1 MGHSV
6 APPRTEEAM
15 VDATVEMSPQ
25 GRRPLGAGSVDSPRD
40 RVERLVVI
48 AFRTRHGVEAD
59 LWIGQVIE
67 AASRGADVEAHP
79 VDVLGRQRG
88 DVGIPFEA
96 RARLAADAADES
108 IWGIVHS
115 HVASPAKPSVTDTG
129 VAGYPDALY
138 LIVSLAQSQAAPDGE
153 PGIRA
158 WWIVDREATEVELA
172 IEG

>member
-1 MGHSV
+1 MSIADRPTRV
-6 APPRTEEAM
+6 TLPREI
-15 VDATVEMSPQ
+15 VDAM
-25 GRRPLGAGSVDSPRD
+25 R
-40 RVERLVVI
+40 
-48 AFRTRHGVEAD
+48 
-59 LWIGQVIE
+59 
-67 AASRGADVEAHP
+67 AH
-79 VDVLGRQRG
+79 
-88 DVGIPFEA
+88 A
-96 RARLAADAADES
+96 RAEAPREACGIVIGSAPAAEGGAPLRWEPTTNVLASSTLYEIDPSQLLRISLAADAADES

-172 IEG
+172 IQG

>member
-1 MGHSV
+1 VSIADRPTRV
-6 APPRTEEAM
+6 TLPREI
-15 VDATVEMSPQ
+15 VDAMRTHAVAEAPREACGIIIGSGPAAEA
-25 GRRPLGAGSVDSPRD
+25 GAPLRWEPTTNV
-40 RVERLVVI
+40 L
-48 AFRTRHGVEAD
+48 
-59 LWIGQVIE
+59 
-67 AASRGADVEAHP
+67 ASSTLYEIDPAQLLR
-79 VDVLGRQRG
+79 
-88 DVGIPFEA
+88 IS
-96 RARLAADAADES
+96 LAADAADES